1 MRQIPTPAQAHE
13 IVSVLNEELGADL
26 DESVAARL
34 AAGED
39 GIPFGGRHPD
49 FAHGEDDSDGQ
60 SFFFYRN
67 LGIDN
72 DGAPFV
78 ACASDFRTLEG
89 YDRLTAAN
97 RRLQSLAEDWH
108 YAVKRPGD
116 ALRPTG
122 LSI

>member
-60 SFFFYRN
+60 SFFFY
-67 LGIDN
+67 
-72 DGAPFV
+72 ATS
-78 ACASDFRTLEG
+78 ASTT
-89 YDRLTAAN
+89 TA
-97 RRLQSLAEDWH
+97 RPSLPA
-108 YAVKRPGD
+108 
-116 ALRPTG
+116 RPT
-122 LSI
+122 SAPSKATIA